1 MTTFATRRISQETF
15 DAVVRENVEDFDM
28 DAAEAVRE
36 AREQF
41 EHQGVDLTGVD
52 VSGSEERKAER
63 AALVADVALVKKRR
77 RAAWRGPSLP
87 RSARAAALCAA
98 GRGRAAASARST
110 VVAAQGSRRSRAWRC
125 PRRRGDRRRRR
136 AGVLAATLAALDRAV
151 RGDADARDA
160 FQYGGCVEATVAA
173 LKADV
178 KTDAAAARRRSACGR
193 GGAAVRSRQGR
204 VHAPEARAAGRGGAR
219 DRRRGARRA
228 GAGAAAQA
236 LAALCAADDVR
247 SATSCT
253 YDAAASR
260 STPAPSTRSSPRSSV
275 RGRRGGEDA
284 ATAALDALRQVAKSD
299 DAVKRIREAG
309 GARACLDALGGTAR
323 AATGAAAWSACSK
336 HGEQRR
342 RQGRHVQGRHARE
355 ILGCLERFLRDD
367 AVICEHVVAT
377 LAMMALRRPKNG
389 TLIVEGRNGA
399 SLVIHAMGAHP
410 AHAALQRQGALALR
424 NFVARSPEF
433 KQPIL
438 DAGAET
444 ALRAAATC
452 AQANVDVAYA
462 ALRDLGVDAKIA
474 TFETDASGAVVQSAG
489 PARFGD
495 KANANFKAVFDESAD
510 VERRSRVDACGPAD
524 QAREPHEAAA
534 ARNGGR
540 TN

>member
-63 AALVADVALVKKRR
+63 AALVADVALVKK
-77 RAAWRGPSLP
+77 AAAGGVARPDLLEAL
-87 RSARAAALCAA
+87 ARAATLCSA

-110 VVAAQGSRRSRAWRC
+110 IVAAQGLSALARLARSCVDEATDAV
-125 PRRRGDRRRRR
+125 GD

-173 LKADV
+173 LKAGV
-178 KTDAAAARRRSACGR
+178 KTDAAAA
-193 GGAAVRSRQGR
+193 AAALRVAAAAARQC
-204 VHAPEARAAGRGGAR
+204 EAVKAAFMRLKLARLAVEALVTAAAAR
-219 DRRRGARRA
+219 DEA

-253 YDAAASR
+253 YDASRLALDAGAVHALLAALE
-260 STPAPSTRSSPRSSV
+260 AFADAE
-275 RGRRGGEDA
+275 GGEDA

-309 GARACLDALGGTAR
+309 GARACLDALRRNRTRRDRCRRLVGLLRNMANNDDAKDAMCKDGTL
-323 AATGAAAWSACSK
+323 
-336 HGEQRR
+336 E
-342 RQGRHVQGRHARE
+342 E

-510 VERRSRVDACGPAD
+510 VERRIHDVDALTD
-524 QAREPHEAAA
+524 QQTKLEEFSLM
-534 ARNGGR
+534 
-540 TN
+540 